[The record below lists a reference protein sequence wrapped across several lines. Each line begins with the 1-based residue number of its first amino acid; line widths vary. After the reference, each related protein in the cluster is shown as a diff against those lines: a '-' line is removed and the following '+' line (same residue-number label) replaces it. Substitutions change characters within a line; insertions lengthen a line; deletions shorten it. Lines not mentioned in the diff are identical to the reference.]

1 MFEAE
6 TRLAILERLK
16 TSYDEVKKTEA
27 SAVEGTFSFD
37 TLAANAKEFEK
48 AYAEMSLLIDAAFPQ
63 TSWGQYLDY
72 LADELA
78 GLFRRPA
85 VAATVLLSISG
96 TSGAVVPKG
105 SLFATETG
113 VQFATNEPAVL
124 SGSGTAKV
132 KASAQSVG
140 TSSNVL
146 KESIIKIPVSIY
158 GVSAVTN
165 EEAAYGGYDEETD
178 TDLRERL
185 LFAVRQP
192 ATSGNVFHYVTW
204 VTSVSGVGAVKV
216 LPLWKGRG
224 TVKVIVADANTE
236 QPSEDLL
243 QKVRDVIAQ
252 NAPIGA
258 EVTVVAPAIRKI
270 DVSLVCTR
278 GAGNKEGMRECLTR
292 YFKSGVF
299 KTSTK
304 IEDITSSTTT
314 ISYAQVGRILL
325 NESASTGVEDYTRLT
340 VDGGTAN
347 IVIPVDVLPVV
358 GEVTLLGA

>member
-1 MFEAE
+1 VFEAE

-48 AYAEMSLLIDAAFPQ
+48 TYAEMSLLIEAAFPQ

-78 GLFRRPA
+78 GLSRRPA
-85 VAATVLLSISG
+85 VAARVLLTITGAAG
-96 TSGAVVPKG
+96 TTVPKG
-105 SLFATETG
+105 SLFATESG
-113 VQFATNEPAVL
+113 VQFSTDEQAVL
-124 SGSGTAKV
+124 SDQGVGNV
-132 KASAQSVG
+132 KAGAQAVG
-140 TSSNVL
+140 AGGNVL
-146 KESIIKIPVSIY
+146 KGSIVKIPVSIY

-165 EEAAYGGYDEETD
+165 EDAARGGYDEETD
-178 TDLRERL
+178 DDLRERL

-192 ATSGNVFHYVTW
+192 ATSGNVYHYVEW
-204 VTSVSGVGAVKV
+204 ATSVSGVGVVKV

-224 TVKVIVADANTE
+224 TVKIVVADANTE
-236 QPSEDLL
+236 QPSEETL
-243 QKVRDVIAQ
+243 QKIRAVIAE
-252 NAPIGA
+252 NAPVGA
-258 EVTVVAPAIRKI
+258 EVTVVAPTIKKI

-278 GAGNKEGMRECLTR
+278 GTGNKEGIRRALTR

-299 KTSTK
+299 KTSSK
-304 IEDITSSTTT
+304 IQDLTNSTVT
-314 ISYAQVGRILL
+314 ISYAQVGRVLL
-325 NESASTGVEDYTRLT
+325 DDSANTGVEDYIKLT
-340 VDGGTAN
+340 LDGGTEN

-358 GEVTLLGA
+358 GEVTLLDT

>member
-1 MFEAE
+1 MTISE
-6 TRLAILERLK
+6 TSVI
-16 TSYDEVKKTEA
+16 
-27 SAVEGTFSFD
+27 EGTFSFD

-48 AYAEMSLLIDAAFPQ
+48 AYAEMNLLIEAAFPQ

-85 VAATVLLSISG
+85 VSATVTLSITG
-96 TSGAVVPKG
+96 AVGAVVPKG
-105 SLFATETG
+105 SLFATESG
-113 VQFATNEPAVL
+113 VQFVTDEQAVL
-124 SGSGTAKV
+124 SDQGTAKI
-132 KASAQSVG
+132 KASAQSAG
-140 TSSNVL
+140 AGGNVL
-146 KESIIKIPVSIY
+146 KGSIVKIPVSIY
-158 GVSAVTN
+158 GVSSVTN
-165 EEAAYGGYDEETD
+165 EEASHGGYDGETD
-178 TDLRERL
+178 DELRERL

-192 ATSGNVFHYVTW
+192 ATSGNIFHYVRWT
-204 VTSVSGVGAVKV
+204 TSVSGVGAVKV

-236 QPSEDLL
+236 VPSEETL
-243 QKVRDVIAQ
+243 QKVRAVIAE

-258 EVTVVAPAIRKI
+258 EVTVVAPTIRKI

-278 GAGNKEGMRECLTR
+278 GTANKEGIRAALTR

-299 KTSTK
+299 RTSSK
-304 IEDITSSTTT
+304 IEDITNSETT

-325 NESASTGVEDYTRLT
+325 DESARTGVEDYTRLT
-340 VDGGTAN
+340 VGGGTAN

-358 GEVTLLGA
+358 GEVTIFDA

>member
-1 MFEAE
+1 MFEEE

-78 GLFRRPA
+78 GLSRRPA
-85 VAATVLLSISG
+85 VAATVILSITG
-96 TSGAVVPKG
+96 TAGAVVPKG
-105 SLFATETG
+105 SLFATESG
-113 VQFATNEPAVL
+113 VQFSTNDQAVL
-124 SGSGTAKV
+124 SDRGAAKV
-132 KASAQSVG
+132 KASALAVG
-140 TSSNVL
+140 AAGNVQ
-146 KESIIKIPVSIY
+146 KESIVKIPVSIY
-158 GVSAVTN
+158 GVSAVMN
-165 EEAAYGGYDEETD
+165 EAAAHGGYEEESD
-178 TDLRERL
+178 DDLRERL
-185 LFAVRQP
+185 LFAVRQR
-192 ATSGNVFHYVTW
+192 ATSGNVFHYVEW
-204 VTSVSGVGAVKV
+204 ATSVSGVGAVKV

-224 TVKVIVADANTE
+224 TVKIVVADANTE
-236 QPSEDLL
+236 QPSEETL
-243 QKVRDVIAQ
+243 QKVRAVIAG

-258 EVTVVAPAIRKI
+258 EVTVVAPTIKKI

-278 GAGNKEGMRECLTR
+278 GTGNKEGIRRALTR

-299 KTSTK
+299 KTSSK
-304 IEDITSSTTT
+304 IQDLTNSTTT
-314 ISYAQVGRILL
+314 ISYAQVGRVLL
-325 NESASTGVEDYTRLT
+325 DDSANTGVEDYIKLT
-340 VDGGTAN
+340 LGGGTEN

-358 GEVTLLGA
+358 GEVTLLDT